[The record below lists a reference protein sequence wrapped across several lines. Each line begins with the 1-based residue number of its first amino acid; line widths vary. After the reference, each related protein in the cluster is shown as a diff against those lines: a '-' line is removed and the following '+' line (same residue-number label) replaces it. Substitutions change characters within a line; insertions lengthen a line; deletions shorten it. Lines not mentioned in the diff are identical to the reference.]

1 MKSAVD
7 DNPWG
12 TQVYYGQI
20 NDREVLDQNVILMT
34 LIIPPEIDSAEIDS
48 IALYLSDGT
57 IFAQG
62 FLRKP
67 RQKVEGSACYIYAYI
82 NAPEPLTDV
91 ETWLKARTAFPQ
103 VDDYCDLPKPEEAQ
117 RGEYVVNNGHCG
129 YSANGLAE
137 YLPTLVACSSS
148 APKTPVFPPNQPF
161 PRANLGSLISGQY
174 KYSVTALNASGET
187 TASQLA
193 YIQLVP
199 LVTPTASV

>member
-1 MKSAVD
+1 MTNAQQASLLFLTSSGYEHAVKAETRGLYADITHFRAATLSMKYAVD

-34 LIIPPEIDSAEIDS
+34 LIIPPAIDSAEIDS

-103 VDDYCDLPKPEEAQ
+103 VDDYCVK
-117 RGEYVVNNGHCG
+117 
-129 YSANGLAE
+129 
-137 YLPTLVACSSS
+137 
-148 APKTPVFPPNQPF
+148 F
-161 PRANLGSLISGQY
+161 
-174 KYSVTALNASGET
+174 
-187 TASQLA
+187 
-193 YIQLVP
+193 
-199 LVTPTASV
+199 